1 MIRRRNL
8 LKAAP
13 FVATLPSGA
22 AWANAS
28 AAQCAM
34 NDSQLNP
41 LPAALR
47 DPTTPWQPADNWV
60 RVVGTAYDLGDQLIY
75 GYNGQFYNAE
85 GVEVYP
91 PDPSIEGAPVDLLA
105 YFGFDDGFTTPI
117 PIGPYPLVQP
127 NEGFQGLTQSC
138 LTSFQK

>member
-1 MIRRRNL
+1 
-8 LKAAP
+8 
-13 FVATLPSGA
+13 
-22 AWANAS
+22 
-28 AAQCAM
+28 M
-34 NDSQLNP
+34 NDSQQDP

-60 RVVGTAYDLGDQLIY
+60 RVVGEVFDLGDHLIY
-75 GYNGQFYNAE
+75 KYNERFYNSE

-91 PDPSIEGAPVDLLA
+91 PDPSIEGRPADLLA
-105 YFGFDDGFTTPI
+105 YYTFDDHFTTPI

-127 NEGFQGLTQSC
+127 NEGFQGLTASC